1 MKTEHAPYPGTKK
14 LFWKLGACST
24 TLFHILNREFGRELG
39 VEGRAAFPL
48 AGGIM
53 RQGHQCGALW
63 GAALAAG
70 AESFRRSTDR
80 GRAVALAVAATQS
93 LVDSFTERTGTVSCR
108 EITRC
113 NWTNPFS
120 IAKYMFG
127 GGIPRCFNLVD
138 QWAPE
143 AFAAAAEALSGAA
156 AGSLPAAAA
165 SSQGISC
172 ATEVARRM
180 GAGDEEA
187 VMVAGFAG
195 GLGLSGDGC
204 GALAA
209 AIWLKSLA
217 WCRENPKNRN
227 LSNPYAKKLMKVFAS
242 ETGGEMLC
250 HKICGRRFK
259 TASAHTE
266 FMKSGGCDKL
276 IQVLAGSQA
285 MATESN

>member
-1 MKTEHAPYPGTKK
+1 MKTEPTPYPGTKK

-24 TLFHILNREFGRELG
+24 TLFHILNREFGHPLG

-53 RQGHQCGALW
+53 RKGLQCGALW

-70 AESFRRSTDR
+70 AESFRRSADR
-80 GRAVALAVAATQS
+80 GRAVALAMVATQG
-93 LVDSFTERTGTVSCR
+93 LVDSFTKRTGTVSCR

-113 NWTNPFS
+113 NWMNPFS
-120 IAKYMFG
+120 IAKYFVT
-127 GGIPRCFNLVD
+127 GGIPLCFNLVD

-143 AFAAAAEALSGAA
+143 AFAAADEALSRAA
-156 AGSLPAAAA
+156 AGPLPAA
-165 SSQGISC
+165 ISC
-172 ATEVARRM
+172 ATEVATRM

-187 VMVAGFAG
+187 VTVAGFAG

-209 AIWLKSLA
+209 AIWVKSLA
-217 WCRENPKNRN
+217 WCREKPKNRN
-227 LSNPYAKKLMKVFAS
+227 LSNPHAKRLMKAFTS

-250 HKICGRRFK
+250 QKICSQRFK
-259 TASAHTE
+259 TAAGHTA
-266 FMKSGGCDKL
+266 FMKSGGCEKL
-276 IQVLAGSQA
+276 ISALARA
-285 MATESN
+285 

>member
-1 MKTEHAPYPGTKK
+1 MKKEQPPYPGTKK

-53 RQGHQCGALW
+53 RQGYQCGALW

-70 AESFRRSTDR
+70 AESFRRSSDR
-80 GRAVALAVAATQS
+80 GQAVALAVAATQS

-120 IAKYMFG
+120 IAKYMVS

-143 AFAAAAEALSGAA
+143 AFAAAADALARATAA
-156 AGSLPAAAA
+156 SLPTA
-165 SSQGISC
+165 ISC
-172 ATEVARRM
+172 ATETARKM

-187 VMVAGFAG
+187 VTVAGFAG
-195 GLGLSGDGC
+195 GLGFSGDGC

-227 LSNPYAKKLMKVFAS
+227 LSNPYVKKLMKVFAS
-242 ETGGEMLC
+242 ETGGEMRC

-259 TASAHTE
+259 TAAEHTE

-276 IQVLAGSQA
+276 IQALARSQA